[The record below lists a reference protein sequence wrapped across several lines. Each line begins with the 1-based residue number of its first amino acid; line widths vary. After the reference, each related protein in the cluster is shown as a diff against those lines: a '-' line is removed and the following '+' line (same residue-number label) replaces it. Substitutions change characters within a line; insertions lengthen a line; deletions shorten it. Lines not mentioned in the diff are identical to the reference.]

1 MQNVLALLA
10 SYQQL
15 SLTELTALLGYSEQD
30 ILHNIEKLKQQ
41 GIQIEQQV
49 QHFRLIPQLNRLNA
63 SYLTQALAPYPLYI
77 KPIINSTN
85 QFLLDNIAHLEK
97 GAICLAEYQTA
108 GRGRRGRQWLS
119 PFAGQVIMSL
129 YWTCDQKVNLEGL
142 SLVVGMAIAE
152 TLKQAGALNIGLK
165 WPNDVLLHG
174 RKLAGILVEIAN
186 RQNNQHHL
194 VIGFGI
200 NLSFPKQ
207 TQQIDQPWAE
217 LIEILPTIDR
227 NKLIAEL
234 GKKLIARLQHFEQA
248 GIDEAFRQ
256 DWRDMDAYF
265 GEEVH
270 VLTENHKITGIAQG
284 IDKRGYLQLITS
296 EGMQY
301 FNGGEVSLRKAS

>member
-1 MQNVLALLA
+1 MQRVLALLA
-10 SYQQL
+10 TYQQL
-15 SLTELTALLGYSEQD
+15 SLAELTALLGYSD
-30 ILHNIEKLKQQ
+30 HNILQQIEKLRQQ
-41 GIQIEQQV
+41 GIQIEQQA
-49 QHFRLIPQLNRLNA
+49 QYFRLIPQLARLND

-129 YWTCDQKVNLEGL
+129 YWTLESTVNLDGL
-142 SLVVGMAIAE
+142 SLVVGMAIAD
-152 TLKQAGALNIGLK
+152 TLKQAGAFGIGLK

-186 RQNNQHHL
+186 RKNNQHNL

-200 NLSFPKQ
+200 NLSLPKQ
-207 TQQIDQPWAE
+207 TNQIDQPWAA
-217 LIEILPTIDR
+217 LIDVLPNIDR
-227 NKLIAEL
+227 NQLIAEL
-234 GKKLIARLQHFEQA
+234 GKNLIARLQHFEQS
-248 GIDEAFRQ
+248 GIDDRFRQ
-256 DWRDMDAYF
+256 DWLMMDAYL
-265 GEEVH
+265 GEEVNI
-270 VLTENHKITGIAQG
+270 LTENHKITGIEQG
-284 IDKRGYLQLITS
+284 IDERGYLQVVTP

-301 FNGGEVSLRKAS
+301 FNGGEVSLRKVS